1 MLFIQKEYFWMGK
14 SNFLIIFKEIN
25 EKMLK
30 YFFDPS
36 SPGSKD
42 LIYKHVRSIPIV
54 NSDILNVDLHFIQ
67 GKAHWYNQ

>member
-1 MLFIQKEYFWMGK
+1 MLFIQKEYFWMGNT
-14 SNFLIIFKEIN
+14 NFLIIFKGIYAKNAES
-25 EKMLK
+25 
-30 YFFDPS
+30 FFDPS

-67 GKAHWYNQ
+67 GKALWYNQ